1 MKNDLSKR
9 MSPKMDESKKKDLAK
24 RLNKNATVKIKGKSK
39 KDFQDYKKVQRIT
52 IKITKVESRRNYSR
66 RFQGPKSDTV

>member
-24 RLNKNATVKIKGKSK
+24 RLNKNARLKVNLKRISK
-39 KDFQDYKKVQRIT
+39 T
-52 IKITKVESRRNYSR
+52 IKKFR
-66 RFQGPKSDTV
+66 G